1 MSRAQSLCQAGA
13 RLICGRGSATDFA
26 RPAPARLAAAAATQ
40 RTSQY
45 HWTSPARLPYKD
57 DQDRGSLK
65 PKAQEYV
72 KGNEGGDDAA
82 AHRDDAAFNPDK
94 TRPETE
100 KDSAGDGSNPLEL
113 SPANSDLSAG
123 KEEEGKTSGQKKQ
136 TRSGGRD
143 QKK

>member
-13 RLICGRGSATDFA
+13 RLLCGRGSVTDFA
-26 RPAPARLAAAAATQ
+26 RPASTRLAAAAATQ
-40 RTSQY
+40 RMSQY

-57 DQDRGSLK
+57 DQDRDSLK

-72 KGNEGGDDAA
+72 KGDKGGDDAA

-100 KDSAGDGSNPLEL
+100 KDVAGDGGNPLEF
-113 SPANSDLSAG
+113 SPANPDLSAG
-123 KEEEGKTSGQKKQ
+123 KEKEGKTSGQQKQ
-136 TRSGGRD
+136 TRSGGKD